1 VTSGIVLTEI
11 RLIKSPR
18 RSGTTKTTLVNEL
31 SGIMKSTETVI
42 NNLKQKIAEKK
53 LQYSDLYTQYTY
65 KMAIK
70 QTVDEIYGKEPEYLD
85 LRGIGLSGE

>member
-1 VTSGIVLTEI
+1 VTSGIVSTEVRI
-11 RLIKSPR
+11 RSPR
-18 RSGTTKTTLVNEL
+18 RSGTTKTTLNEL

-70 QTVDEIYGKEPEYLD
+70 QTIDELYGKEPEYLD

>member
-1 VTSGIVLTEI
+1 
-11 RLIKSPR
+11 
-18 RSGTTKTTLVNEL
+18 
-31 SGIMKSTETVI
+31 MKSTETVI
-42 NNLKQKIAEKK
+42 NNLKQKISEKK

-70 QTVDEIYGKEPEYLD
+70 RTVDEIYGKEPEYLD

>member
-1 VTSGIVLTEI
+1 MTSGIVSTEV
-11 RLIKSPR
+11 RIKSPR

>member
-1 VTSGIVLTEI
+1 
-11 RLIKSPR
+11 
-18 RSGTTKTTLVNEL
+18 
-31 SGIMKSTETVI
+31 MKSTETVI

-70 QTVDEIYGKEPEYLD
+70 QTVDEIYGKEPEYLY

>member
-1 VTSGIVLTEI
+1 
-11 RLIKSPR
+11 
-18 RSGTTKTTLVNEL
+18 
-31 SGIMKSTETVI
+31 MKSTETVI

-70 QTVDEIYGKEPEYLD
+70 QTIDELYGKEPEYLD
-85 LRGIGLSGE
+85 IRGIGLSAE

>member
-1 VTSGIVLTEI
+1 
-11 RLIKSPR
+11 
-18 RSGTTKTTLVNEL
+18 
-31 SGIMKSTETVI
+31 MKSTETVI

-70 QTVDEIYGKEPEYLD
+70 QTIDELYGKEPEYLD
-85 LRGIGLSGE
+85 IRGIGLSVE

>member
-1 VTSGIVLTEI
+1 
-11 RLIKSPR
+11 
-18 RSGTTKTTLVNEL
+18 
-31 SGIMKSTETVI
+31 MKSTETVI

-70 QTVDEIYGKEPEYLD
+70 QTIDELYGKEPEYLD

>member
-18 RSGTTKTTLVNEL
+18 RSGTTKTTLNAL

-70 QTVDEIYGKEPEYLD
+70 QTIDELYGKEPEYLD

>member
-1 VTSGIVLTEI
+1 
-11 RLIKSPR
+11 
-18 RSGTTKTTLVNEL
+18 
-31 SGIMKSTETVI
+31 MKSTETVI

-70 QTVDEIYGKEPEYLD
+70 QTIDELYGKEPEYLD
-85 LRGIGLSGE
+85 VRGVSLSAE